1 MKRWLL
7 LFALCVPKFSWAGN
21 GTLHVIT
28 FDENGILQT
37 QSKVTIIDAT
47 GKIITEYS
55 DEYGSVYKT
64 LPSGNYTIQ
73 LDNKERDV
81 YIQENHLSEIILSS
95 TGDIDAQMPSENNI
109 EEAATTEVPDVQ
121 FQLKGRIVD
130 L

>member
-7 LFALCVPKFSWAGN
+7 LFALFLPKVSWAGN

-37 QSKVTIIDAT
+37 QSKVTIIDVT

-64 LPSGNYTIQ
+64 LPSGNTPYNSTTK
-73 LDNKERDV
+73 NET
-81 YIQENHLSEIILSS
+81 YISRESS
-95 TGDIDAQMPSENNI
+95 
-109 EEAATTEVPDVQ
+109 
-121 FQLKGRIVD
+121 L
-130 L
+130 